1 MGWRCDPVVV
11 RRALAIDHAVLL
23 VGSDGRCLGLH
34 WRVLAPPG
42 PDHACW
48 TRSAPL
54 ALREAT
60 TWALSPTDQL
70 LQVLVGD
77 GAPYEE
83 PVGWICDARTILH
96 RQRASL
102 DWDTLCDRAASNHV
116 GARLLVGLE
125 HLWTTFGVPVPI
137 ATLRALRDQ
146 PVLAAERLNR
156 WALDRPIQH
165 GAEYVQLWNA
175 WSRST
180 GSRGRTSH
188 VDISKDRR
196 PPIGLA
202 ALRSIP

>member
-1 MGWRCDPVVV
+1 MGGSATPAPSSTDSVLPWTGTPS
-11 RRALAIDHAVLL
+11 AI
-23 VGSDGRCLGLH
+23 G
-34 WRVLAPPG
+34 
-42 PDHACW
+42 
-48 TRSAPL
+48 
-54 ALREAT
+54 
-60 TWALSPTDQL
+60 
-70 LQVLVGD
+70 
-77 GAPYEE
+77 
-83 PVGWICDARTILH
+83 
-96 RQRASL
+96 
-102 DWDTLCDRAASNHV
+102 AASNQV